1 MNLKINENIDN
12 SLAYYQI
19 SGEVDMY
26 SSPLVRKAIM
36 KAAKQEIKI
45 ILVNLEKVTYMDSSG
60 VATLIEG
67 LQFSKRYGGQVILA
81 GLQEN
86 VRQVFELTKLDKI
99 FTIYADIAAAE
110 KELEVS
116 L

>member
-1 MNLKINENIDN
+1 MNLKIKENIDTTF
-12 SLAYYQI
+12 AYYEI

-36 KAAKQEIKI
+36 KAADKQVKL
-45 ILVNLEKVTYMDSSG
+45 ILVNLDNVSYMDSSG

-67 LQFSKRYGGQVILA
+67 LQYSKKYGGKIVLA

-99 FTIYADIAAAE
+99 FTIYNDLKTA
-110 KELEVS
+110 KQELDLS

>member
-1 MNLKINENIDN
+1 MNLKINEHVDTAF
-12 SLAYYQI
+12 AYYEI

-36 KAAKQEIKI
+36 NAANKQVQL
-45 ILVNLEKVTYMDSSG
+45 ILVNLDNVNYMDSSG

-67 LQFSKRYGGQVILA
+67 LQYSKKYGGKIVLA
-81 GLQEN
+81 GLQES

-99 FTIYADIAAAE
+99 FTIYNDINTAK
-110 KELEVS
+110 KELD
-116 L
+116 LPL